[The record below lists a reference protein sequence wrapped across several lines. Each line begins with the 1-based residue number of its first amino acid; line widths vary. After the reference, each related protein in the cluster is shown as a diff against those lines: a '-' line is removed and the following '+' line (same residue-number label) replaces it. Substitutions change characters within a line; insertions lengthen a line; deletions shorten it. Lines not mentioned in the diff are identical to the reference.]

1 MFFNTNFAEQ
11 LMAWYEIRKNVTQL
25 LEFLMDCEL
34 VATSE
39 DVIDLVKYPE
49 RYNEVWKLYQ
59 KNIEGIY

>member
-1 MFFNTNFAEQ
+1 
-11 LMAWYEIRKNVTQL
+11 MAWYEIRKNVTQL